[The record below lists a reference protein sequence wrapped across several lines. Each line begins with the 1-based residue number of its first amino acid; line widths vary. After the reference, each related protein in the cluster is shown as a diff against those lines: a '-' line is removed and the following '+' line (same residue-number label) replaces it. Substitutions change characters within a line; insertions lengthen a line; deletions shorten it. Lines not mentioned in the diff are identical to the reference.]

1 MKFMVVWKIAP
12 GKYKAAVEQ
21 FLKTGGAVPAGV
33 KTLGRW
39 HVPGSMLGWHLVEAS
54 DLMAVAVSTAEWA
67 DLIELGVYPV
77 IEDAEAG
84 AAAQKVYGK

>member
-12 GKYKAAVEQ
+12 DKYKEAFER

-39 HVPGSMLGWHLVEAS
+39 HIPGSMLGWHLVEAS
-54 DLMAVAVSTAEWA
+54 DMTALAVSTGEWA
-67 DLIELGVYPV
+67 HLISMEVHPV
-77 IEDAEAG
+77 IEDAEAA
-84 AAAQKVYGK
+84 AAAQKL